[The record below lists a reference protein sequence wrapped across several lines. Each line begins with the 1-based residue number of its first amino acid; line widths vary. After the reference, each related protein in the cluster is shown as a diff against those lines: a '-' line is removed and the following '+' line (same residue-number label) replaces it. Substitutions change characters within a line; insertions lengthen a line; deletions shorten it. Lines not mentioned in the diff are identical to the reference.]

1 MSFSTTRPSSAA
13 APAELGRTPAE
24 PHRQGPRLTGAGGTD
39 PHRWPLTVPRHPGE
53 AFESWLGRLAHR
65 YGLTPRATLR
75 LLGAAVLPQRL
86 LRLAPLLESVGLDTI
101 TDKLGLEPASLA
113 PDPLLDTLE
122 RTRRD
127 YLDRFHAYPQLEPK
141 GLRFCAACLDEDG
154 YWQASWAS
162 PLHAVCVRHG
172 KRLASTCAQ
181 CGNVPFES
189 PVWLTSVS
197 PTRSCPGLFEPSR
210 TPGARYRPRCGADLG
225 EGVQAG
231 LSAAPDEVAAQ
242 QYVLG
247 LAHAT
252 VRGEESRRCCGM
264 DVTPTLALEAVL
276 DLIHAQVASRFY
288 LTSPS
293 EPVERLA
300 DAMTV
305 AVDIAAQPN
314 PTAAHERAQG
324 HGLLR
329 PHDPQAPLGPTSA
342 IRARPHSRVLE
353 TTALLAH
360 ADRLSIDNQLKYRI
374 GSDMPAYPAQQ
385 RHPRDTNHLRADQG
399 LPELPMS
406 AIPTRIWP
414 GLLDDAPAAAREG
427 ENHVL
432 VRAAASLALA
442 KTASNRKWR
451 LLATDLGLPAA
462 AASPIRRY
470 WHTLRRDRDDWRAYL
485 GWIERLFVRLH
496 HDPPPIDYQLRRAV
510 AADHAF
516 LTSCARDVLSHGDH
530 PKPDGLGPT
539 ALVRAF
545 WPVYT
550 ESDLTLAAAPAPP
563 PDPKAA
569 RVLRRLNARS
579 DTLHP
584 WLERMNAR
592 VAAEVPGVGG
602 LLSWQPP

>member
-1 MSFSTTRPSSAA
+1 MPRQ
-13 APAELGRTPAE
+13 PAEAL
-24 PHRQGPRLTGAGGTD
+24 
-39 PHRWPLTVPRHPGE
+39 
-53 AFESWLGRLAHR
+53 ESWLGRLAHR

-75 LLGAAVLPQRL
+75 LLGATVLPQRL
-86 LRLAPLLESVGLDTI
+86 LRLAPLLKDVGHETI
-101 TDKLGLEPASLA
+101 SGQLGLEPTSLA
-113 PDPLLDTLE
+113 PDPLLAALE
-122 RTRRD
+122 RARRD
-127 YLDRFHAYPQLEPK
+127 YLDRFHAYPHLEPK
-141 GLRFCAACLDEDG
+141 GLRFCAECLDEDG
-154 YWQASWAS
+154 YWHASWAS

-172 KRLASTCAQ
+172 KRLASSCAQ

-189 PVWLTSVS
+189 PVWLTSAT
-197 PTRSCPGLFEPSR
+197 PTWACPGLYEPSR
-210 TPGARYRPRCGADLG
+210 APGARYRSRCGADLRDTG
-225 EGVQAG
+225 YAA
-231 LSAAPDEVAAQ
+231 LPAAPEEVAAQ
-242 QYVLG
+242 RNLLDIA
-247 LAHAT
+247 LAM
-252 VRGEESRRCCGM
+252 VRGEESSRCCGL
-264 DVTPTLALEAVL
+264 DVAPARALEAVL
-276 DLIHAQVASRFY
+276 DLIHAQIAGRFY

-293 EPVERLA
+293 EPVERLV
-300 DAMTV
+300 DAMAV
-305 AVDIAAQPN
+305 AVDIASQQS
-314 PTAAHERAQG
+314 PTAAYEQAQG

-353 TTALLAH
+353 TITLLAH
-360 ADRLSIDNQLKYRI
+360 ADRLSIDNQLKYRV

-406 AIPTRIWP
+406 AIPTLVWP
-414 GLLDDAPAAAREG
+414 GVLDDAPAAARDG
-427 ENHVL
+427 GDLVM

-496 HDPPPIDYQLRRAV
+496 HDAPPVDYQLRRAV

-516 LTSCARDVLSHGDH
+516 LTSCARDVLSHGNH

-550 ESDLTLAAAPAPP
+550 ESDLTLAAAPTPP

-569 RVLRRLNARS
+569 RVLRRLQAAEDDALR
-579 DTLHP
+579 P
-584 WLERMNAR
+584 WLELMNAR
-592 VAAEVPGVGG
+592 VAAEVPGANGP
-602 LLSWQPP
+602 LTWEPP